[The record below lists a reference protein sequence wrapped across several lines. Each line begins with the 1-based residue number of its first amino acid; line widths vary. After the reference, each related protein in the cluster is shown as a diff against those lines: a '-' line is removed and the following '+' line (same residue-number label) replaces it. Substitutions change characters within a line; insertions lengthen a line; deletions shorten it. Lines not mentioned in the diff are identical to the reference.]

1 MVFCYERRIGYAGSF
16 FFTPLFY
23 SFPLFSLLFHYLFSS
38 FSPPYF
44 HFFFTTYFLLFTTC
58 FLLFPFLFSLPF
70 PIKVDRV
77 CRFLSSFSLL
87 FFTICLLFHCL
98 FPSFPSLFS
107 PLFPPQADRVCR
119 FLTIFFFSLMFPM
132 KDGQDCFTTCFFIK
146 VNLIFFC

>member
-1 MVFCYERRIGYAGSF
+1 MPVPS
-16 FFTPLFY
+16 
-23 SFPLFSLLFHYLFSS
+23 FSLLYFILF
-38 FSPPYF
+38 PYF
-44 HFFFTTYFLLFTTC
+44 HFFFTTYFLLFP
-58 FLLFPFLFSLPF
+58 LLIFTSFSLPIF
-70 PIKVDRV
+70 
-77 CRFLSSFSLL
+77 FFSLL
-87 FFTICLLFHCL
+87 VFFFFPSCFHSRFLLRWTGCAGSCLLFHSFFSLFVFFSTAYFLLFHCL